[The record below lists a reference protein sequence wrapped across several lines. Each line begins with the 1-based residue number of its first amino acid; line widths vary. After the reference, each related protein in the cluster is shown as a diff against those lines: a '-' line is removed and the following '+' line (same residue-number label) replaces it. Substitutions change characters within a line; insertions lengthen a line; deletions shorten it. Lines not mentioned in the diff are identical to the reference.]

1 MKNVELLL
9 RLVFFGFLVLKIF
22 SKTLFLWRSSMAL
35 ICAETVREII
45 QLVHHRHG
53 RSFRRQLTL
62 DSFTEVL

>member
-9 RLVFFGFLVLKIF
+9 RLVLFGFLVLKIF

-45 QLVHHRHG
+45 Q
-53 RSFRRQLTL
+53 
-62 DSFTEVL
+62 